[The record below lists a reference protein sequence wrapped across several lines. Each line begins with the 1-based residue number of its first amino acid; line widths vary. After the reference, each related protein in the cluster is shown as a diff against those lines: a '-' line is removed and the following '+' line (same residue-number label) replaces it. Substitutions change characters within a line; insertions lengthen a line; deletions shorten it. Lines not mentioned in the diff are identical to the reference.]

1 MKKLLLVVLTVLMC
15 SASFAQFR
23 TQTLPRETVAP
34 KGNTDLITWGQIGTP
49 FVANDIN
56 GNPVDLAAILN
67 SGMSVVIDYSCCWCG
82 PCWNFHQAG
91 VLEAINSMDSVQV
104 IWVESESTNTLQ
116 QIYGTTTSNGYD
128 GYTYGNWTVD
138 ANNNPVS
145 YPIIDDDASSTC
157 LMTCYSLYE
166 GYVPSV
172 YYIAPSGYFCS
183 IYGESYGVSSSS
195 SSTQAIQ
202 AIQNIM
208 NSAPRAGQAPIVE
221 IGGFSSVRANSTAT
235 FTANYISVDPIV
247 SIEWTFDG
255 GNPST
260 ATGATASTSW
270 STLGN
275 HQVTL
280 TVTNTTGST
289 TATLDVN
296 VFEYNW
302 GDEMDYTNG
311 GQYDNAIGLQ
321 SGSAFTWGVKYPAS
335 LLVDRNYLKD
345 VKIFGSS
352 SNTTLTLTV
361 YQTNA
366 NNIPSSSD
374 VIYTYNYPVAAGTW
388 NTLNMVDVVPLN
400 SSKDL
405 WITFTG
411 SGYVATGCAYNGDP
425 NTALIELNGSWSTIQ
440 DASSNQLSCTW
451 MIKTTTSATV
461 PPLPPMSISNNGPAS
476 ALSNESVTFTAAGP
490 ASATYSWNFE
500 GGNPATATGMTAS
513 TVFTTAGNHTVTL
526 TATRDGETAT
536 ATHTIN
542 IVNCEAQALPWS
554 CGFESN
560 DNLGCWKFYDQD
572 GDGYGWDAEYYRGN
586 TNVVHSGSGVVGSA
600 SFINNIGAL
609 SPDNWMI
616 TPELVIPA
624 EGATLSYYVGPVD
637 ANYYQEYYSILVSTT
652 GSEISDFT
660 YTVFA
665 GTIDRASWVKKSRSL
680 AGFAGQTIR
689 IAFRHHNSHDVFWM
703 VVDDIEVT
711 PGNTASIDDVN
722 DANVVLY
729 PNPVNDKL
737 NIIAEG
743 IQEVNVLDINGRN
756 VMTLQNTNTI
766 DMSNLANGV
775 YFVRVITTNGVSTQK
790 IAKK

>member
-1 MKKLLLVVLTVLMC
+1 MC

-23 TQTLPRETVAP
+23 TQTLPREAVAP

-49 FVANDIN
+49 FVATDIN
-56 GNPVDLAAILN
+56 GNTVDLAAILN
-67 SGMSVVIDYSCCWCG
+67 SGMSVVIDYSACWCG
-82 PCWNFHQAG
+82 PCWNFHQSG

-104 IWVESESTNTLQ
+104 IWVEIESTNTLQ

-138 ANNNPVS
+138 ANNNPIP
-145 YPIIDDDASSTC
+145 YPIIDDDASRTC
-157 LMTCYSLYE
+157 LNTCYSLYE

-195 SSTQAIQ
+195 SATQAVQ

-221 IGGFSSVRANSTAT
+221 IGGFSSVLANSSAT

-260 ATGATASTSW
+260 ATGATASTTW

-321 SGSAFTWGVKYPAS
+321 NGNAFTWGVKYPAA
-335 LLVDRNYLKD
+335 LLAGRNYLSN
-345 VKIFGSS
+345 VKIYGSS
-352 SNTTLTLTV
+352 SDATLTLTV
-361 YQTNA
+361 YQTNS
-366 NNIPSSSD
+366 NPSAAD
-374 VIYTYNYPVAAGTW
+374 VLYTFDYPVAASTW
-388 NTLNMVDVVPLN
+388 NTLNVYDVVPLDN
-400 SSKDL
+400 SKDL

-411 SGYVATGCAYNGDP
+411 SGYVATGCPFNGDP

-440 DASSNQLSCTW
+440 DASNNQLSCTW

-461 PPLPPMSISNNGPAS
+461 PPMSVSINGPTEGQG
-476 ALSNESVTFTAAGP
+476 NETVTFTAVGP
-490 ASATYSWNFE
+490 MSATYDWSFD

-526 TATRDGETAT
+526 TATRDGETTT

-542 IVNCEAQALPWS
+542 IVICEAQTLPWS

-560 DNLGCWKFYDQD
+560 DNLGCWKFIDQD
-572 GDGYGWDAEYYRGN
+572 GDGYGWKYSSEQFN
-586 TNVVHSGSGVVGSA
+586 SFVHSGSDALISA
-600 SFINNIGAL
+600 SYINNVGAL
-609 SPDNWMI
+609 HPDNFAI
-616 TPELVIPA
+616 TPKMIIPS
-624 EGATLSYYVGPVD
+624 EGATLEWWDAPYQSEYPDSYGVF
-637 ANYYQEYYSILVSTT
+637 VSTT
-652 GSEISDFT
+652 GNAPADFT
-660 YTVFA
+660 NLIFSGSV
-665 GTIDRASWVKKSRSL
+665 GSSWAKHSRSL
-680 AGFAGQTIR
+680 VGFAGQEIY
-689 IAFRHHNSHDVFWM
+689 IAFRHYNISDAYWFGI
-703 VVDDIEVT
+703 DDISIT
-711 PGNTASIDDVN
+711 AGNHAGITETEN
-722 DANVVLY
+722 ANVVLY

-737 NIIAEG
+737 NIVADG

-775 YFVRVITTNGVSTQK
+775 YFVRVITANGVSTQK